1 MSALLALIPVLV
13 AIAIGIGIGLLGG
26 GNLGNLLQWR
36 PAAWEV
42 AAGAIAVQVLA
53 DAFSWSGV
61 VPFILGL
68 ASVAALVYVAWMNRR
83 VGGMV
88 VVAIGLAMN
97 LVPMLINGGTPVSAE
112 ALVSSGAVEQAQVA
126 SVQLT
131 GPRHLADADDLLRPL
146 GAVVPLPIGLVI
158 SFGDLVA
165 LLGVTLVTQAV
176 LRRRQVRAG
185 GPAPP
190 ARNPRVTLA
199 TYQEAL
205 ETLGQ
210 GPADNRNGVEV
221 EHVTLG
227 SSGNV
232 RPVPMRNADAS
243 APLDVLGP
251 RLEGF
256 DDEHSVGDLNDA
268 GVTVSPVSRSDRGEG
283 VIRPDAYADDHRPRR
298 RVVPPHGD
306 IRPAPSGLDPD
317 TGESSVVALTSL
329 PPRTTPDESGRPTDS
344 GGPADLPPGWSRAA
358 NQTRDQQRS
367 HAAAPYVASPT
378 PRVEPTNQPIGDDN
392 AAAEPSDAT
401 AAVPV
406 TGPAGQHSARSY
418 DPAPDPSP
426 QPAQPAQPAQAG
438 PPAPPPPDPPRPEAG
453 TRPGG
458 VRRRG
463 APPHTFETPPPPPP
477 DAQGVQPV
485 EHANVGTPDQNEQ
498 VDFDEHADLDV
509 SDFIIDD
516 VGIDEGSLTA
526 EHEAF
531 SQTQST
537 PAVAPEEPT
546 PGRWRVPA
554 SARGR
559 RPRRDLDPPDGT
571 PGADAET
578 PGASD

>member
-42 AAGAIAVQVLA
+42 AAAIAVQVLA

-232 RPVPMRNADAS
+232 RPVPMRNAGAS
-243 APLDVLGP
+243 AP
-251 RLEGF
+251 
-256 DDEHSVGDLNDA
+256 
-268 GVTVSPVSRSDRGEG
+268 
-283 VIRPDAYADDHRPRR
+283 
-298 RVVPPHGD
+298 
-306 IRPAPSGLDPD
+306 
-317 TGESSVVALTSL
+317 
-329 PPRTTPDESGRPTDS
+329 
-344 GGPADLPPGWSRAA
+344 
-358 NQTRDQQRS
+358 
-367 HAAAPYVASPT
+367 
-378 PRVEPTNQPIGDDN
+378 
-392 AAAEPSDAT
+392 
-401 AAVPV
+401 
-406 TGPAGQHSARSY
+406 
-418 DPAPDPSP
+418 
-426 QPAQPAQPAQAG
+426 
-438 PPAPPPPDPPRPEAG
+438 
-453 TRPGG
+453 
-458 VRRRG
+458 
-463 APPHTFETPPPPPP
+463 
-477 DAQGVQPV
+477 
-485 EHANVGTPDQNEQ
+485 
-498 VDFDEHADLDV
+498 
-509 SDFIIDD
+509 
-516 VGIDEGSLTA
+516 
-526 EHEAF
+526 
-531 SQTQST
+531 ST
-537 PAVAPEEPT
+537 C
-546 PGRWRVPA
+546 WVPA
-554 SARGR
+554 WR
-559 RPRRDLDPPDGT
+559 
-571 PGADAET
+571 
-578 PGASD
+578 ASTTSTRWAT